1 MLEKVKRD
9 IGLFCTAL
17 YKNTITRS
25 LVLFMI
31 LIVGVTLNRV
41 YDTTFFIWLALGSAV
56 FLFIQTLFYIISGI
70 INIIKDI
77 FK

>member
-1 MLEKVKRD
+1 MLEKVKRA

-25 LVLFMI
+25 LVLFMV
-31 LIVGVTLNRV
+31 LIVGVILNTV
-41 YDTTFFIWLALGSAV
+41 YDTTFFIWLALASAV
-56 FLFIQTLFYIISGI
+56 FLFVQTLFYIIAGI